1 MKTIGILFVI
11 VLAFACGGGGGGG
24 ASGVDG
30 DKSITA
36 LEAGEV
42 SSFCDWAIDTYGGE
56 GVEHQCEDFTVTTPT
71 RAECEED
78 YAAIPQSCEG
88 VTVEE
93 AEACVEAIASDPC
106 NFGGQACAELL
117 QCSLE

>member
-11 VLAFACGGGGGGG
+11 VLAFACGGGGGSD
-24 ASGVDG
+24 SGVDG

-36 LEAGEV
+36 LETAEV
-42 SSFCDWAIDTYGGE
+42 ESFCDWAIETYGGE
-56 GVEHQCEDFTVTTPT
+56 GIEHECPDDFTVTTPT
-71 RAECEED
+71 RQECEED
-78 YAAIPQSCEG
+78 YADIPQSCEG
-88 VTVEE
+88 VTVAE

-117 QCSLE
+117 QCSFE